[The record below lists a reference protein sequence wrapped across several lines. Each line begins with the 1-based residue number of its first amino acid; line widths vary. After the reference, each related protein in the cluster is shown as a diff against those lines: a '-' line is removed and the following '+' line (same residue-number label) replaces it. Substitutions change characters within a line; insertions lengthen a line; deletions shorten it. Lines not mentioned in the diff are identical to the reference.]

1 MRTYWIRFNAVIM
14 GDNMEQDE
22 AVRTVAYDLIQKIKE
37 DDYSGF
43 IVDEMNEQFID
54 DLEDNIH

>member
-1 MRTYWIRFNAVIM
+1 M

-22 AVRTVAYDLIQKIKE
+22 AVRTVAYDLIQKIKQ

-43 IVDEMNEQFID
+43 IVDEVNEQFID
-54 DLEDNIH
+54 NLEDNVH